1 MSTQGSG
8 EDKTANE
15 PVASAEVAP
24 AAEAAAPKPVAVS
37 KGMWSQGT
45 GDTSGYGR
53 IVRTLPTPTP
63 TQQPFGSYFDEIY
76 DRLVLLVPGSVAEVV
91 VDRSE
96 LTFYVPREQIAAV
109 MQALRDD
116 AFLRFEFCA
125 SVSGVH
131 YPDDAGAEFHVV
143 YHLQSMTH
151 NRRLRV
157 ETTCP
162 DSDSHVPSVVAT
174 YPAADWHE
182 RETWDMFGVIFD
194 GHPHLT
200 RILMPDDW
208 VGYPQR
214 KDYPLGGIPIEY
226 KGTVVPPVDARRT
239 YR

>member
-1 MSTQGSG
+1 MSEQAEGG
-8 EDKTANE
+8 KI
-15 PVASAEVAP
+15 VAQR
-24 AAEAAAPKPVAVS
+24 
-37 KGMWSQGT
+37 KGMWGQGS

-53 IVRTLPTPTP
+53 IVRDVVTPFSSE
-63 TQQPFGSYFDEIY
+63 QPFGSYFDAIY
-76 DRLVLLVPGSVAEVV
+76 DRLVELIPDAVVRVV
-91 VDRSE
+91 VDRGE
-96 LTFYVPREQIAAV
+96 LTFYVAREKLGEV
-109 MQALRDD
+109 MQTLRDD

-131 YPDDAGAEFHVV
+131 YPGDNDAELHVV

-157 ETTCP
+157 ETSCAEADP
-162 DSDSHVPSVVAT
+162 HVPSVVAT

-182 RETWDMFGVIFD
+182 REAWDMFGIIFD

-208 VGYPQR
+208 VGHPQR

-226 KGTVVPPVDARRT
+226 KGTVVPPVDARRN

>member
-1 MSTQGSG
+1 MSTPAPGAENPG
-8 EDKTANE
+8 AEG
-15 PVASAEVAP
+15 VADLEVSSDAV
-24 AAEAAAPKPVAVS
+24 AKPLAVR

-45 GDTSGYGR
+45 GDTSGYGG
-53 IVRTLPTPTP
+53 IVRTVATPTP
-63 TQQPFGSYFDEIY
+63 TSQPFGSYFDDIY
-76 DRLVLLVPGSVAEVV
+76 DRLVLLVPGSVSQVV
-91 VDRSE
+91 VDRGE
-96 LTFYVPREQIAAV
+96 LTFYVAPAMISEV
-109 MQALRDD
+109 MQTLRDD

-131 YPDDAGAEFHVV
+131 YPDDAGAELHVV

-157 ETTCP
+157 ETTCTDADP
-162 DSDSHVPSVVAT
+162 HIPSVVST
-174 YPAADWHE
+174 YPTADWHE
-182 RETWDMFGVIFD
+182 REAWDMFGIIFD

-208 VGYPQR
+208 VGHPQR

-226 KGTVVPPVDARRT
+226 KGTVVPPVDARRI